1 MSQWMDELE
10 ERARSVLP
18 DPVERY
24 YRQGSG
30 RGRTA
35 AEAAEAWATLRYRPH
50 VLCDVTSVDPSTT
63 VLDTLVAAPVL
74 VAPTTLQ
81 LLAHAEGDRAM
92 AAGARDAGSLLCVS
106 SNTGVRFEEIGATG
120 VNWWLQAYVVAD
132 RDATS
137 ALVGRAVTAG
147 ARAVAVTVDTPVVA
161 TKPENE
167 PMVWDLVRDDQIHA
181 NLDLDR
187 GQRGIEK
194 ARDLTGETIAW
205 LTAETGLPVVVK
217 GVLRADDATI
227 AAEAGAAAI
236 IVSNH
241 GGRQLDQSVS
251 TVEALPEVV
260 AAVGGRVEVYVDGGV
275 RSGLDVLGAVALGA
289 RAAFVGRPAL
299 WALAV
304 DGETGVARLLTEL
317 RQELVEAMTL
327 AGCANVDQ
335 VTADLVA
342 GPTTQPFARR

>member
-18 DPVERY
+18 VPVERY
-24 YRQGSG
+24 FRQGSG

-35 AEAAEAWATLRYRPH
+35 AEAADAWTRLRYRPH
-50 VLCDVTSVDPSTT
+50 VLRDVMNVDPSTT
-63 VLDTLVAAPVL
+63 VLGTPVAAPVL

-81 LLAHAEGDRAM
+81 LLAHAEGDVAMGAGVRA
-92 AAGARDAGSLLCVS
+92 GGSLLCVS

-132 RDATS
+132 RDATA

-147 ARAVAVTVDTPVVA
+147 ARAVAVTVDTPIVA
-161 TKPENE
+161 TKPEIE

-181 NLDLDR
+181 NLDIDR
-187 GQRGIEK
+187 GQSGIEK
-194 ARDLTGETIAW
+194 ARDLTGETIGW

-217 GVLRADDATI
+217 GVLRGDDAAI
-227 AAEAGAAAI
+227 AADAGAAAI

-260 AAVGGRVEVYVDGGV
+260 AAVGGRVEIYVDGGV

-299 WALAV
+299 WALAI
-304 DGETGVARLLTEL
+304 DGASGVARLLTEL
-317 RQELVEAMTL
+317 RHELAEAMTL
-327 AGCANVDQ
+327 AGCANVDE
-335 VTADLVA
+335 VTGDLVA
-342 GPTTQPFARR
+342 APVAQPFSRP